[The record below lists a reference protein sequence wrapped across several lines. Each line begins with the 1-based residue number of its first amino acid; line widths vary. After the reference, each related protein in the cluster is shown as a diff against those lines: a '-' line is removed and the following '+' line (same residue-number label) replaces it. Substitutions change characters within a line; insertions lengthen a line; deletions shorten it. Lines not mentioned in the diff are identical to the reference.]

1 MTIRQK
7 HQRIESLEWEIMREE
22 YQCESNPCRSKKKM
36 ADLRNELKKL
46 NNELDQF
53 YKDPMTAYCGF

>member
-36 ADLRNELKKL
+36 ADLRNELKKDRKSTRL
-46 NNELDQF
+46 NSSHA
-53 YKDPMTAYCGF
+53 T